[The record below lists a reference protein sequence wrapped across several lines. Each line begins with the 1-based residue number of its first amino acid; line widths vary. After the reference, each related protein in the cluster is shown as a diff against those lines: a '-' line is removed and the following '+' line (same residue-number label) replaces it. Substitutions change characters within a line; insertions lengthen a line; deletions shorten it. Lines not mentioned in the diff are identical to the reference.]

1 MRTGQCPKL
10 EQERCRQADGD
21 GRTTTQAGANGD
33 RRAQCVLAA
42 GERLRAEGEEHVEE
56 GTGRVLVH
64 LADVGGLV
72 YRDIGEAGLYGVN
85 EFLVDLGD
93 EAVVVLLFPWLLE
106 DRPWQLVDI
115 PRMIEIDVGECQ
127 RYSSLR
133 LGKRIDE
140 EVGSQR
146 DGGSNRSLTKQKNN
160 R

>member
-10 EQERCRQADGD
+10 KQERCRQADSD
-21 GRTTTQAGANGD
+21 GRAATQTGAD
-33 RRAQCVLAA
+33 RDSRAQCVLAA

-56 GTGRVLVH
+56 GAGRVLVH

-72 YRDIGEAGLYGVN
+72 FRDIDEEGLYGVD

-106 DRPWQLVDI
+106 DLPRELVDV
-115 PRMIEIDVGECQ
+115 PRMVEVDVGEFQ

-133 LGKRIDE
+133 LGKRVDE
-140 EVGSQR
+140 QV
-146 DGGSNRSLTKQKNN
+146 RS
-160 R
+160 